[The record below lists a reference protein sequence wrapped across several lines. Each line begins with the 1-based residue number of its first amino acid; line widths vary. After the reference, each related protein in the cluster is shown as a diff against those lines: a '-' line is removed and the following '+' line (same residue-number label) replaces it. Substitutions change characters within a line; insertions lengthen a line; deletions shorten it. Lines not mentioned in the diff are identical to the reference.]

1 MITDTPGLEQGGVS
15 AEFLEWRPYCIM
27 GGAKRP
33 NISAAQPD
41 PGPWVN
47 PKKFA
52 TSRKARRAARVAGD
66 SPTSARRVLNI
77 IKREQDA
84 LKVGEVALQIAQEHL
99 ELEQVAQ
106 AMLEVEHVE
115 AYRAARRAVHTTQL
129 NASRQLNYAYGM
141 QTKIEQGEDKKKAQE
156 EKAQLDKE
164 ELAKVGPYIAWAAR
178 NIAANAVANIVRN
191 ARESDRVKLAAE
203 KRKAFLATFM

>member
-1 MITDTPGLEQGGVS
+1 MAPLLHHGWG
-15 AEFLEWRPYCIM
+15 
-27 GGAKRP
+27 
-33 NISAAQPD
+33 
-41 PGPWVN
+41 
-47 PKKFA
+47 
-52 TSRKARRAARVAGD
+52 KAPQYLGR
-66 SPTSARRVLNI
+66 SARPRTLGESEEVCNLAQGPARCTGGGRFLNI

-84 LKVGEVALQIAQEHL
+84 LKVGEVALQVAREHL